1 MRRLA
6 VALTVLLACGGAG
19 AAAQL
24 SFEVASIRPSTR
36 TQPAPLP
43 SSPDQLV
50 RAGFT
55 LLQLVQYAFDRHEF
69 NVAGGPDWMNSA
81 RFDVTARAEKA
92 VTLAEMRSMTRSLL
106 EDRFALKT
114 HTETRELDVF
124 VIVLARKDGASGPQ
138 LKRAS
143 FDCTP
148 FMTGARPMS
157 ESPRN
162 ERGTALC
169 LSIAIIAADDGVVVT
184 FRGSPIEPL
193 ARRLQ
198 GIVRRPV
205 IDRTGLSGIYDVEL
219 KFTVDG
225 AAVNREGYP
234 ALMTAMEEQLG
245 LKLESRNEPVEVLVI
260 DDAQPPTPN

>member
-1 MRRLA
+1 MRKAVLA
-6 VALTVLLACGGAG
+6 CVLLACGGAG

-24 SFEVASIRPSTR
+24 SFEVASIRPSAR

-55 LLQLVQYAFDRHEF
+55 LQQLVQYAFDRSEF
-69 NVAGGPDWMNSA
+69 NVAGGPDWVSSA
-81 RFDVTARAEKA
+81 RFDVTAKAEHA
-92 VTLAEMRSMTRSLL
+92 VTLTEMRSMTRRLL

-114 HTETRELDVF
+114 HNEMRELDVYA
-124 VIVLARKDGASGPQ
+124 IVLARKDGATGPQ

-157 ESPRN
+157 ESPLN

-169 LSIAIIAADDGVVVT
+169 LSMAVIAADDGMAVT

-205 IDRTGLSGIYDVEL
+205 IDRTGLSGIYDIEL

-225 AAVNREGYP
+225 AAVHREGYP
-234 ALMTAMEEQLG
+234 ALMTAMDEQLG
-245 LKLESRNEPVEVLVI
+245 LKLESRKEPVEVLVI
-260 DDAQPPTPN
+260 DEAQPPTPN